1 MRYWQD
7 LRDVGNDEKARM
19 DFVFQAIE
27 VYKGTDKYKKASV
40 AKEYYKG
47 RDVTINLVKKWI
59 YDSITGQPKENIFAA
74 NNKLSTNFFGFVVD
88 QAASYLLGNGVTFG
102 DESTKAKLGQD
113 FDIKMMRAAIACL
126 WGGTSYNFYNNDHVE
141 VFEAT
146 EFVPL
151 VDEDYN
157 ILKAGI
163 RFWQVDSDR
172 PLRATLYES
181 DGVTEYIKRKD
192 TGAEVL
198 AEKQPYKVTSF
209 VYSNGASD
217 VLSGENYIA
226 LPIIPMR
233 NNEDEESEL
242 EGKRATVD
250 AYDLCASNMVNGV
263 QEGNIVYWLLKNC
276 GGMDPEACAEFLYNT
291 YMNHVVTVDGGA
303 DATAEP
309 HTIEAPFQGTQST
322 IDMLTRKMYT
332 DFQAF
337 DASAV
342 SAGNQTATAIRASYA
357 PLDLKTD
364 KFETRV
370 TECILGLLKIAG
382 IDDKPSYTRN
392 RLINPGEETQN
403 ILMGA
408 EYYSRE
414 YTTKKLLTINGD
426 IDLYDEMM
434 KQIEADEM
442 SRIQDEPD
450 DTQNNQPDAQ
460 GVEE

>member
-7 LRDVGNDEKARM
+7 LQDVGQDEKARM
-19 DFVFQAIE
+19 DFVFEAIE
-27 VYKGTDKYKKASV
+27 VYKGTDKYKKAAI
-40 AKEYYKG
+40 AKKYYKG
-47 RDVTINLVKKWI
+47 EDITINLVKKWI

-102 DESTKAKLGQD
+102 NEATKDKLGPD
-113 FDIKMMRAAIACL
+113 FDIKMMKAAIACL
-126 WGGTSYNFYNNDHVE
+126 WGGASYNFWNNDHVE

-151 VDEDYN
+151 EDEDYGV
-157 ILKAGI
+157 LMAGI
-163 RFWQVDSDR
+163 RFWQLDNDR
-172 PLRATLYES
+172 PLRATLYEP

-198 AEKQPYKVTSF
+198 AEKRPYKITSF
-209 VYSNGASD
+209 VYSNGAAD
-217 VLSGENYIA
+217 VLSRENYIA

-250 AYDLCASNMVNGV
+250 AYDLCTSNMVNGV
-263 QEGNIVYWLLKNC
+263 QEGNVVYWLLKNC
-276 GGMDPEACAEFLYNT
+276 GGMTPEDCAEFIYNT
-291 YMNHVVTVDGGA
+291 YMNHVVTADGGA
-303 DATAEP
+303 DSTAEP
-309 HTIEAPFQGTQST
+309 RTIESPFQGTQAT
-322 IDMLTRKMYT
+322 IDMLTHKLYM

-342 SAGNQTATAIRASYA
+342 SAGNQTATAIRACYA
-357 PLDLKTD
+357 PLDLKTN

-382 IDDKPSYTRN
+382 LSDKPSYTRN
-392 RLINPGEETQN
+392 QLINPGEETQN

-414 YTTKKLLTINGD
+414 YVTKKLLTINGD
-426 IDLYDEMM
+426 IDQYDEIM
-434 KQIEADEM
+434 KQLEEEEMERMDGFGGAD
-442 SRIQDEPD
+442 DEQAD
-450 DTQNNQPDAQ
+450 QQPKQ
-460 GVEE
+460 E